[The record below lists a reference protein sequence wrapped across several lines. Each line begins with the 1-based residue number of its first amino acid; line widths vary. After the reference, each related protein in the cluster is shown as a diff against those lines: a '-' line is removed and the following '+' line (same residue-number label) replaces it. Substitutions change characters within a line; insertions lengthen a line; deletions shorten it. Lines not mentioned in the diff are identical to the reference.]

1 MKINNY
7 GSIPDIMKAY
17 NSQRKDRADSRKDF
31 PVNPGKD
38 ALELSDRARE
48 LQEIKA
54 GLRDLAGVRDE
65 KVEQLKREIKS
76 GTYRVDAGKIAG
88 EMIMERLLDKQV

>member
-17 NSQRKDRADSRKDF
+17 NSQRKDRADSRKDT
-31 PVNPGKD
+31 PVDAGKD

-48 LQEIKA
+48 LQEIKN
-54 GLRDLAGVRDE
+54 GLKNLSEVREE
-65 KVEQLKREIKS
+65 KVEQLKRWIKS
-76 GTYRVDAGKIAG
+76 GTYSVDAGKIAG
-88 EMIMERLLDKQV
+88 EMIGERLLDKQV

>member
-17 NSQRKDRADSRKDF
+17 NSQRKDRAVPGKDA
-31 PVNPGKD
+31 PYSDGKD
-38 ALELSDRARE
+38 ALELSDQARE

-54 GLRDLAGVRDE
+54 GLRDLTGVREE
-65 KVEQLKREIKS
+65 KVEQLKKEIRS
-76 GTYRVDAGKIAG
+76 GAYRVNAGKIAG
-88 EMIMERLLDKQV
+88 EMIRERLLDKQV